1 MLFQEYFNKY
11 LEFISA
17 KLKPQ
22 SIKSIKTRYFS
33 YIYPYFKDLDIN
45 NITELVYLKWQNQLN
60 NNNFKYA
67 YKKSLHYT
75 MVAFYNYLDLFYNY
89 NRNIP
94 KRVGNFSNNDL
105 PTDISILNI
114 EEFNTFI
121 KFFVDT
127 DFVYK
132 VLFIFLF
139 NTGCRIGECLAL
151 TFNDLNNDVVYINKT
166 ISKEKYN
173 GVKMITTPKS
183 RSSIRYIK
191 IDNYLLSLI
200 MQLKKYYSINNKEFN
215 NNFYIFGG
223 KKSLSI
229 TTIKRIQKKYCD
241 ISNVKQIR
249 LHDFRHSHATFLI
262 KNNIPI
268 IEVSRRL
275 GHSDINI
282 TIKTY
287 SHLANEYE
295 KKVVQTFNSFYKNL

>member
-22 SIKSIKTRYFS
+22 SIKSIKTRYFG

-114 EEFNTFI
+114 EEFNTLGISLFI
-121 KFFVDT
+121 KNYNIETLNEDGKPNVMSQ
-127 DFVYK
+127 
-132 VLFIFLF
+132 FLV
-139 NTGCRIGECLAL
+139 TILAEVRPLL
-151 TFNDLNNDVVYINKT
+151 TLT
-166 ISKEKYN
+166 
-173 GVKMITTPKS
+173 
-183 RSSIRYIK
+183 
-191 IDNYLLSLI
+191 
-200 MQLKKYYSINNKEFN
+200 
-215 NNFYIFGG
+215 
-223 KKSLSI
+223 
-229 TTIKRIQKKYCD
+229 
-241 ISNVKQIR
+241 
-249 LHDFRHSHATFLI
+249 
-262 KNNIPI
+262 
-268 IEVSRRL
+268 
-275 GHSDINI
+275 
-282 TIKTY
+282 
-287 SHLANEYE
+287 
-295 KKVVQTFNSFYKNL
+295 

>member
-22 SIKSIKTRYFS
+22 SIKSIKTRYFG

-173 GVKMITTPKS
+173 
-183 RSSIRYIK
+183 
-191 IDNYLLSLI
+191 
-200 MQLKKYYSINNKEFN
+200 
-215 NNFYIFGG
+215 
-223 KKSLSI
+223 
-229 TTIKRIQKKYCD
+229 
-241 ISNVKQIR
+241 
-249 LHDFRHSHATFLI
+249 A
-262 KNNIPI
+262 
-268 IEVSRRL
+268 
-275 GHSDINI
+275 
-282 TIKTY
+282 
-287 SHLANEYE
+287 
-295 KKVVQTFNSFYKNL
+295 